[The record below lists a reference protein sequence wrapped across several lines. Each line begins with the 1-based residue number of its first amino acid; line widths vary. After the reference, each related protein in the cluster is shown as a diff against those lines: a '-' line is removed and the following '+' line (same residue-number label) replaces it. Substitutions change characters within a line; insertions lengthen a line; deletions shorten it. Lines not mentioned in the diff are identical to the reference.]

1 MLVRGVAD
9 LPEGRAATLARGS
22 TESELLGALRQ
33 WGELTPTQA
42 AMETS
47 LSVVEADEMLRELA
61 EGGHL
66 EVRVR
71 GGAIFYALW
80 ARPAALEAEDR
91 EAQVGTLD
99 G

>member
-1 MLVRGVAD
+1 V
-9 LPEGRAATLARGS
+9 T
-22 TESELLGALRQ
+22 
-33 WGELTPTQA
+33 
-42 AMETS
+42 
-47 LSVVEADEMLRELA
+47 EADETLRELA

-80 ARPAALEAEDR
+80 TRPAEFEAEDR
-91 EAQVGTLD
+91 EAQAGTLD

>member
-1 MLVRGVAD
+1 VA
-9 LPEGRAATLARGS
+9 
-22 TESELLGALRQ
+22 
-33 WGELTPTQA
+33 
-42 AMETS
+42 
-47 LSVVEADEMLRELA
+47 EADEMLRELA

-91 EAQVGTLD
+91 EAQAGTLD